1 VDGSKVVPVDESSSL
16 VLWLIMTLSSS
27 RCTIELSLHHAQE
40 TQPGKRAVASQ
51 LYDVNPSRPSEV
63 VCVDNL
69 ETLLPIT
76 SFGYRTK
83 NGIIDAL
90 KRPCCAVG
98 GRLVRFVSVHC

>member
-1 VDGSKVVPVDESSSL
+1 MVDYDVVVIKVYN
-16 VLWLIMTLSSS
+16 
-27 RCTIELSLHHAQE
+27 RYCHIELSLHHAQE